1 MTNLVSYNRDGYS
14 SFTNDLS
21 KKKSFIVPISVGRNI
36 ICNIQCNCDSNIY
49 SYLFTLISEILA
61 IRLINQKEKKSFIN
75 SIEFKFNQK
84 IRSVRII
91 ERKMYCLLPFYAI

>member
-1 MTNLVSYNRDGYS
+1 MVIQVLPMIWV
-14 SFTNDLS
+14 

-61 IRLINQKEKKSFIN
+61 IRLINQKEKKALSIVLSSN
-75 SIEFKFNQK
+75 STKK
-84 IRSVRII
+84 
-91 ERKMYCLLPFYAI
+91 